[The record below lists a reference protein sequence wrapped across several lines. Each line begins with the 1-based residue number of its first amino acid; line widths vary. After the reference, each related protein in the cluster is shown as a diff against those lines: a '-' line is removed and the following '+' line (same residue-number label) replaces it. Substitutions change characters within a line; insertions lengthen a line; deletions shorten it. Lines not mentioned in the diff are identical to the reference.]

1 MSGKTSAAVKNR
13 YNSRA
18 YDRIAV
24 VVPKGRK
31 AIIQAAA
38 ERAGLSLSAY
48 IVKAID
54 RQMSKDGFSK
64 GGEWPLF
71 FIAQKKKK
79 SRFLRIL

>member
-13 YNSRA
+13 YNSKA

-24 VVPKGRK
+24 VVVKGRK

-48 IVKAID
+48 IVKAIE
-54 RQMSKDGFSK
+54 RQMSEDGFSQ
-64 GGEWPLF
+64 GGE
-71 FIAQKKKK
+71 
-79 SRFLRIL
+79 

>member
-1 MSGKTSAAVKNR
+1 MGGKTSAEAKNR
-13 YNSRA
+13 YNAKA

-24 VVPKGRK
+24 VVSKGRK

-54 RQMSKDGFSK
+54 RQMSEDGFSK
-64 GGEWPLF
+64 GGG
-71 FIAQKKKK
+71 
-79 SRFLRIL
+79 

>member
-13 YNSRA
+13 YNCKA

-38 ERAGLSLSAY
+38 EKSGLSLSAY
-48 IVKAID
+48 IVKAIE
-54 RQMSKDGFSK
+54 RQMSADGFSQ
-64 GGEWPLF
+64 GGD
-71 FIAQKKKK
+71 
-79 SRFLRIL
+79 

>member
-54 RQMSKDGFSK
+54 RQMSKDGFSQ
-64 GGEWPLF
+64 GGD
-71 FIAQKKKK
+71 
-79 SRFLRIL
+79 

>member
-13 YNSRA
+13 YNCKA

-24 VVPKGRK
+24 VVVKGRK

-48 IVKAID
+48 IVKAVD
-54 RQMSKDGFSK
+54 RQMSADGFSQS
-64 GGEWPLF
+64 GD
-71 FIAQKKKK
+71 
-79 SRFLRIL
+79 